1 MMVLMPNQPYS
12 HPPITEAVIEIRFAE
27 AVSDRLL
34 LSVSHALAPRY
45 PGQQILRDMQVQ
57 VNVADAARPP
67 TAQWAAE
74 SQAYRRASPS
84 EAELAIV
91 APTSLIVSQLP
102 DYPGWEVF
110 FDRFK
115 QDWSLWKRE
124 VGYQK
129 IVRVGVRYINRLD
142 LPADGPVVDH
152 EHYVNLFARTP
163 DELGPATLYGVQ
175 AIFRSESVDGLITIN
190 SGIVPSPLEGH
201 LSIMFDIDV
210 GGDRD
215 LPQRDEGLLSLLQE
229 FRIEKNRVFEACITD
244 RARELFGT

>member
-1 MMVLMPNQPYS
+1 MPNQPYS
-12 HPPITEAVIEIRFAE
+12 HPPITEAVIEIRFAD

-34 LSVSHALAPRY
+34 LSVSHALAQRY
-45 PGQQILRDMQVQ
+45 PGEQVLQNMQLEVS
-57 VNVADAARPP
+57 VAASSRPA
-67 TAQWAAE
+67 TAQWAAGP
-74 SQAYRRASPS
+74 QAYRRASSS

-110 FDRFK
+110 FDRFR

-142 LPADGPVVDH
+142 LPAAGPVVDH
-152 EHYVNLFARTP
+152 EHYLNVFARTP
-163 DELGPATLYGVQ
+163 DELGPTMLYGVQ
-175 AIFRSESVDGLITIN
+175 AIFRSEPANGLITIN
-190 SGIVPSPLEGH
+190 SGIVPSPLEGY
-201 LSIMFDIDV
+201 LSIMLDIDV
-210 GGDRD
+210 GRDND

-229 FRIEKNRVFEACITD
+229 LRVEKNRLFEACITD
-244 RARELFGT
+244 RARELFST